1 MKPTSACRKSF
12 RKCDISRP
20 INFEHRIHAIVSPD
34 GEIQGLPV
42 QWEALLG
49 PDIIQHTYAIR
60 KSDLKSRP
68 KPLIDPSCITANDI
82 SQIKKIIRGDVID
95 RSTPLSSLGRSP
107 STVLS
112 SRFSYSSL
120 YTECP
125 QFLLA
130 PPNCRQTNGLVNGN
144 CAQQQYPQNAPCCS
158 TSIPTRLDDQQFLAA
173 LSSVVNPGDPPINVT
188 DMAKI
193 ADGSTSSVFFTYNK
207 SERRKVAVKCMDVW
221 KQQRRELLFNEVLV
235 MRDRRHT
242 NLVEVFGS
250 YLVNDRTLWVIMEFM
265 DAGSLTDIVTHKRL
279 EEPSIATISKQC
291 LEALNFLHSRK
302 IIHRDI
308 KSDSILFNSYGIAK
322 ISDFGFCGQLSDK
335 VQRRRSLLGTPYWFS
350 PQVASRTP
358 YGTDADIWSFGITV
372 LECVFGE
379 PPYFDFGSRDA
390 MVKIIEMPAPRFP
403 ENAKVSDELDSFVSM
418 MLTKEVERRANC
430 TDLLNHSFIDKAQH
444 PSAILPTLMEIQQKR
459 QRIHDNKIF

>member
-1 MKPTSACRKSF
+1 MKRTGACRKSF
-12 RKCDISRP
+12 RKCDISKP

-34 GEIQGLPV
+34 GEIQGLPI

-68 KPLIDPSCITANDI
+68 KPLVDPSCITANDI
-82 SQIKKIIRGDVID
+82 SQIKKIIRGDVVD
-95 RSTPLSSLGRSP
+95 RSTPSSFLDRSP
-107 STVLS
+107 STVL
-112 SRFSYSSL
+112 
-120 YTECP
+120 T
-125 QFLLA
+125 QQ
-130 PPNCRQTNGLVNGN
+130 NCKQTNGLVNAN
-144 CAQQQYPQNAPCCS
+144 CLQRQYPQDAPSCS

-173 LSSVVNPGDPPINVT
+173 LSSVVNPGDPPLNIT
-188 DMAKI
+188 DMVKI
-193 ADGSTSSVFFTYNK
+193 ADGSTSSVFLTYIK

-242 NLVEVFGS
+242 NLVETFGS

-279 EEPSIATISKQC
+279 DEPSIATISKQC
-291 LEALNFLHSRK
+291 LEGLNFLHSRK

-403 ENAKVSDELDSFVSM
+403 ANAKVSDELDSFVSM
-418 MLTKEVERRANC
+418 MLTKEVERRANSA
-430 TDLLNHSFIDKAQH
+430 DLLNHPFINKAQH

-459 QRIHDNKIF
+459 QRIRDNKNFL